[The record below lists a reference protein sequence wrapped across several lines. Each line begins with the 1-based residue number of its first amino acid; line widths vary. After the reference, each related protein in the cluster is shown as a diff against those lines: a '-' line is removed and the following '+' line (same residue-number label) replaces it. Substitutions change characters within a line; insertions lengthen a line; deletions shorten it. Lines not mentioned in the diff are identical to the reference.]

1 MSRNV
6 KTTIVVDG
14 SCSGN
19 PGPGGWAAILLYGEA
34 EKVISG
40 GAAMT
45 TNNRMEL
52 MAVIAA
58 LRALK
63 RPCEV
68 VVVTDSEYVRLALTD
83 GKMKANGDLVEEARQ
98 LAAGH
103 CIEVQRVLRPSCSIG
118 SASDKTSALAAS
130 VRSTARPVQGVIG
143 KCPHNSGSQMR

>member
-19 PGPGGWAAILLYGEA
+19 PGPGGWAAILLHGEV

-52 MAVIAA
+52 TAVVAA

-83 GKMKANGDLVEEARQ
+83 GKMKANGDLVEEARR

-103 CIEVQRVLRPSCSIG
+103 AIEVQRVSGHAGHVLNER
-118 SASDKTSALAAS
+118 ADRLAVEARKR
-130 VRSTARPVQGVIG
+130 VMAMGTEARP
-143 KCPHNSGSQMR
+143 

>member
-19 PGPGGWAAILLYGEA
+19 PGPGGWAAILLHGEV

-52 MAVIAA
+52 TAVVAA

-83 GKMKANGDLVEEARQ
+83 GKMKANGDLVEEARR

-103 CIEVQRVLRPSCSIG
+103 TIEVQRVSGHAGHLLNERADRLAVAARRRVVEMGLSLIHISEPTRPY
-118 SASDKTSALAAS
+118 
-130 VRSTARPVQGVIG
+130 
-143 KCPHNSGSQMR
+143 

>member
-1 MSRNV
+1 MWILDRQRRRTMSRNG

-19 PGPGGWAAILLYGEA
+19 PGPGGWAAILLHGEV

-52 MAVIAA
+52 TAVVAA

-83 GKMKANGDLVEEARQ
+83 GKMKANGDLVEEARR

-103 CIEVQRVLRPSCSIG
+103 TIAVQRVAGHAGHLLNERADG
-118 SASDKTSALAAS
+118 LAVEARKR
-130 VRSTARPVQGVIG
+130 VVAMGTEARP
-143 KCPHNSGSQMR
+143 

>member
-19 PGPGGWAAILLYGEA
+19 PGPGGWAAILLHGEV

-52 MAVIAA
+52 TAVVAA

-83 GKMKANGDLVEEARQ
+83 GKMKANGDLVEEARR

-103 CIEVQRVLRPSCSIG
+103 TLSLIHI
-118 SASDKTSALAAS
+118 
-130 VRSTARPVQGVIG
+130 
-143 KCPHNSGSQMR
+143 

>member
-19 PGPGGWAAILLYGEA
+19 PGPGGWAAILLHGEA

-52 MAVIAA
+52 TAVIAA

-83 GKMKANGDLVEEARQ
+83 GKMKANGDLVEEARR

-103 CIEVQRVLRPSCSIG
+103 TIEVQRVGGHAGHLLNERADRLAVAARKRVVEMGTEVRP
-118 SASDKTSALAAS
+118 
-130 VRSTARPVQGVIG
+130 
-143 KCPHNSGSQMR
+143 

>member
-1 MSRNV
+1 MSRNM

-19 PGPGGWAAILLYGEA
+19 PGPGGWAAILLHGEA

-63 RPCEV
+63 RPCDV

-83 GKMKANGDLVEEARQ
+83 GRMKANGDLVEEVRR
-98 LAAGH
+98 LAAEH
-103 CIEVQRVLRPSCSIG
+103 CIEVQRVDGHAGHLLNER
-118 SASDKTSALAAS
+118 ADRLAVAARKR
-130 VRSTARPVQGVIG
+130 VVEMGTEARP
-143 KCPHNSGSQMR
+143 

>member
-6 KTTIVVDG
+6 KTTMVVDG
-14 SCSGN
+14 SCSGT

-68 VVVTDSEYVRLALTD
+68 VVVTDSEYVRLALTN
-83 GKMKANGDLVEEARQ
+83 GKMRANGDLVEEARR

-103 CIEVQRVLRPSCSIG
+103 AIEVQRVSGHAGHALNEQADRLAVEARKRVG
-118 SASDKTSALAAS
+118 ATSME
-130 VRSTARPVQGVIG
+130 ARP
-143 KCPHNSGSQMR
+143 

>member
-1 MSRNV
+1 MSRNM

-19 PGPGGWAAILLYGEA
+19 PGPGGWAAILLHGEA

-52 MAVIAA
+52 TAVVAA

-83 GKMKANGDLVEEARQ
+83 GKMKANGDLVEEARR

-103 CIEVQRVLRPSCSIG
+103 TIEVQRVGGHAGHLLNER
-118 SASDKTSALAAS
+118 ADQLAVAARKR
-130 VRSTARPVQGVIG
+130 VVEMGTEARP
-143 KCPHNSGSQMR
+143 

>member
-1 MSRNV
+1 MTNDV
-6 KTTIVVDG
+6 KTMIVVDG

-19 PGPGGWAAILLYGEA
+19 PGPGGWAAILRHGEA
-34 EKVISG
+34 ERVITG

-52 MAVIAA
+52 TAVIAG

-83 GKMKANGDLVEEARQ
+83 GVMRANGDLVAEARR

-103 CIEVQRVLRPSCSIG
+103 VIEVQRVAG
-118 SASDKTSALAAS
+118 HAGHALNERADRLA
-130 VRSTARPVQGVIG
+130 VEARKRMVAEAL
-143 KCPHNSGSQMR
+143 S

>member
-1 MSRNV
+1 MTNDV
-6 KTTIVVDG
+6 KTMIVVDG

-19 PGPGGWAAILLYGEA
+19 PGPGGWAAILRHGEA
-34 EKVISG
+34 ERVITG

-45 TNNRMEL
+45 TNNRMAL
-52 MAVIAA
+52 TAVIAG

-83 GKMKANGDLVEEARQ
+83 GVMRANGDLVAEARR

-103 CIEVQRVLRPSCSIG
+103 AIEVQRVAG
-118 SASDKTSALAAS
+118 HAGHALNERADRLA
-130 VRSTARPVQGVIG
+130 VEARKRVVAEAL
-143 KCPHNSGSQMR
+143 S

>member
-1 MSRNV
+1 MSNNI

-19 PGPGGWAAILLYGEA
+19 PGPGGWAAILLHGEA
-34 EKVISG
+34 EKVITG

-52 MAVIAA
+52 TAVIAG

-83 GKMKANGDLVEEARQ
+83 GVMRANSDLVAEARR

-103 CIEVQRVLRPSCSIG
+103 VVEVQRVAG
-118 SASDKTSALAAS
+118 HAGHALNERADRLA
-130 VRSTARPVQGVIG
+130 VEARKRLVAEA
-143 KCPHNSGSQMR
+143 N

>member
-19 PGPGGWAAILLYGEA
+19 PGPGGWAAILLHGEA

-40 GAAMT
+40 GAVRT

-52 MAVIAA
+52 TAVVAA
-58 LRALK
+58 LQALT

-103 CIEVQRVLRPSCSIG
+103 CIEVQRVSGHAGHALNERADRLAVAARKRVVALPTETRP
-118 SASDKTSALAAS
+118 
-130 VRSTARPVQGVIG
+130 
-143 KCPHNSGSQMR
+143 

>member
-83 GKMKANGDLVEEARQ
+83 GKMKANGDLVAEARR
-98 LAAGH
+98 LAAVADTQVALLDGDTRGTADMSGQMQAAGKP
-103 CIEVQRVLRPSCSIG
+103 VRV
-118 SASDKTSALAAS
+118 
-130 VRSTARPVQGVIG
+130 VRMA
-143 KCPHNSGSQMR
+143 

>member
-19 PGPGGWAAILLYGEA
+19 PGPGGWAAILLHGEA

-52 MAVIAA
+52 TAVVAA

-83 GKMKANGDLVEEARQ
+83 GKMKANGDLVEEARR

-103 CIEVQRVLRPSCSIG
+103 AIEVQRVSGHAGHVLNER
-118 SASDKTSALAAS
+118 ADRLAVEARKR
-130 VRSTARPVQGVIG
+130 VMAMGTEARP
-143 KCPHNSGSQMR
+143 

>member
-1 MSRNV
+1 MTNDV
-6 KTTIVVDG
+6 KTMIVVDG

-19 PGPGGWAAILLYGEA
+19 PGPGGWAAILRHGEA
-34 EKVISG
+34 ERVITG

-52 MAVIAA
+52 TAVIAG

-83 GKMKANGDLVEEARQ
+83 GVMRANGDLVEEARR

-103 CIEVQRVLRPSCSIG
+103 TIEVQRVDGHAGHLLNER
-118 SASDKTSALAAS
+118 ADRLAVAARKQMMAEALS
-130 VRSTARPVQGVIG
+130 
-143 KCPHNSGSQMR
+143 

>member
-19 PGPGGWAAILLYGEA
+19 PGPGGWAAILLHGEA

-83 GKMKANGDLVEEARQ
+83 GKMKANGDLVEEARR

-103 CIEVQRVLRPSCSIG
+103 TIEVQRVDGHAGHLLNER
-118 SASDKTSALAAS
+118 ADRLAVEARKR
-130 VRSTARPVQGVIG
+130 VVEIPTEARP
-143 KCPHNSGSQMR
+143 

>member
-1 MSRNV
+1 MSRHV

-19 PGPGGWAAILLYGEA
+19 PGPGGWAAILLHGEA

-52 MAVIAA
+52 TAVIAA

-83 GKMKANGDLVEEARQ
+83 GKMKANGDLVEEARR

-103 CIEVQRVLRPSCSIG
+103 VIEVQRVNGHAGHLLNERADRLAVEARKRVVAM
-118 SASDKTSALAAS
+118 SAE
-130 VRSTARPVQGVIG
+130 ARP
-143 KCPHNSGSQMR
+143 

>member
-19 PGPGGWAAILLYGEA
+19 PGPGGWAAILLHGEA

-52 MAVIAA
+52 TAVVAA

-83 GKMKANGDLVEEARQ
+83 GKMKANGDLVEEARR

-103 CIEVQRVLRPSCSIG
+103 AIEVQRVSGHAGHLLNER
-118 SASDKTSALAAS
+118 ADRLAVEARKR
-130 VRSTARPVQGVIG
+130 VVETGTEARP
-143 KCPHNSGSQMR
+143 

>member
-19 PGPGGWAAILLYGEA
+19 PGPGGWAAILLHGEA

-52 MAVIAA
+52 TAVIAA

-83 GKMKANGDLVEEARQ
+83 GKMKANGDLVEEARR

-103 CIEVQRVLRPSCSIG
+103 AIEVQRVDGHAGHLLNER
-118 SASDKTSALAAS
+118 ADRLAVEARKR
-130 VRSTARPVQGVIG
+130 VVEMGTEARP
-143 KCPHNSGSQMR
+143 

>member
-19 PGPGGWAAILLYGEA
+19 PGPGGWAAILLHGEV

-52 MAVIAA
+52 TAVVAA

-68 VVVTDSEYVRLALTD
+68 VVVLL
-83 GKMKANGDLVEEARQ
+83 L
-98 LAAGH
+98 LAADRDG
-103 CIEVQRVLRPSCSIG
+103 G
-118 SASDKTSALAAS
+118 
-130 VRSTARPVQGVIG
+130 
-143 KCPHNSGSQMR
+143 

>member
-1 MSRNV
+1 MTNDV
-6 KTTIVVDG
+6 KTMIVVDG

-19 PGPGGWAAILLYGEA
+19 PGPGGWAAILLHGEA
-34 EKVISG
+34 EKVITG

-52 MAVIAA
+52 TAVIAG

-83 GKMKANGDLVEEARQ
+83 GVMRANGDLVTEARR

-103 CIEVQRVLRPSCSIG
+103 VVEVQRVTG
-118 SASDKTSALAAS
+118 HAGHALNERADRLA
-130 VRSTARPVQGVIG
+130 VEARKRMVAEAL
-143 KCPHNSGSQMR
+143 S

>member
-1 MSRNV
+1 MTNDV
-6 KTTIVVDG
+6 KTMIVVDG

-19 PGPGGWAAILLYGEA
+19 PGPGGWAAILRHGEA
-34 EKVISG
+34 ERVITG

-52 MAVIAA
+52 TAVIAG

-83 GKMKANGDLVEEARQ
+83 GKMKANGDLVEEARR

-103 CIEVQRVLRPSCSIG
+103 TIEVQRVEG
-118 SASDKTSALAAS
+118 HAGHALHEQADRLA
-130 VRSTARPVQGVIG
+130 VEARKRVVEMGTEARP
-143 KCPHNSGSQMR
+143 

>member
-19 PGPGGWAAILLYGEA
+19 PGPGGWAAILRHESPSCHGEA

-52 MAVIAA
+52 TAVIAA

-83 GKMKANGDLVEEARQ
+83 GKMKANGDLVEEARR

-103 CIEVQRVLRPSCSIG
+103 TIEVQRVGGHAGHLLNER
-118 SASDKTSALAAS
+118 ADRLAVEARKR
-130 VRSTARPVQGVIG
+130 VVEMGTEARP
-143 KCPHNSGSQMR
+143 

>member
-19 PGPGGWAAILLYGEA
+19 PGPGGWAAILLHGEV

-52 MAVIAA
+52 TAVVAA

-83 GKMKANGDLVEEARQ
+83 GKMKANGDLVEEARR

-103 CIEVQRVLRPSCSIG
+103 TIEVQRVAGHAGHVLNER
-118 SASDKTSALAAS
+118 ADRLAVEARKR
-130 VRSTARPVQGVIG
+130 VVEIPTEARP
-143 KCPHNSGSQMR
+143 

>member
-1 MSRNV
+1 MTNDV
-6 KTTIVVDG
+6 KTMIVVDG

-19 PGPGGWAAILLYGEA
+19 PGPGGWAAILRHGEA
-34 EKVISG
+34 ERVITG

-52 MAVIAA
+52 TAVIAG

-83 GKMKANGDLVEEARQ
+83 GVMRANGDLVAEARR

-103 CIEVQRVLRPSCSIG
+103 AIEVQRVAG
-118 SASDKTSALAAS
+118 HAGHALNERADRLA
-130 VRSTARPVQGVIG
+130 VEARKRLVAEAL
-143 KCPHNSGSQMR
+143 S